1 MGQAWRAADCLA
13 SDIEGAG
20 VAFKLCSRHT
30 SCLYTIQDDIHTIK
44 ASQQIL
50 ARVKAT
56 WRGMSRT
63 LDVAMRSG
71 SCTSC
76 GLMSFMS
83 SSAASV
89 QPPISR
95 TVSSGQALRFVT
107 QGCRITL
114 DSVIRSRGFCRQ
126 MPPVRISAVQCLLQQ

>member
-1 MGQAWRAADCLA
+1 M
-13 SDIEGAG
+13 
-20 VAFKLCSRHT
+20 
-30 SCLYTIQDDIHTIK
+30 
-44 ASQQIL
+44 
-50 ARVKAT
+50 
-56 WRGMSRT
+56 
-63 LDVAMRSG
+63 AMRSG

-95 TVSSGQALRFVT
+95 TVSRGQALRLVT

-114 DSVIRSRGFCRQ
+114 DSVMRSRGFCRQ
-126 MPPVRISAVQCLLQQ
+126 MHLIRLSAVVCLLQQWSSACLHHETKVAITLLTVIADCFHSA